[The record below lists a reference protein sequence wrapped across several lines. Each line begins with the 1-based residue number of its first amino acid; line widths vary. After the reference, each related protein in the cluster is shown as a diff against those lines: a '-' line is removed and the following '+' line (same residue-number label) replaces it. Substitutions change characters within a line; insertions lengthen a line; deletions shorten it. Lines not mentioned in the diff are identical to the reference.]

1 MASGK
6 TTATRRSEAHLYLS
20 KAEQFLEQA
29 RLALDAER
37 FDAFIPDPTELVE
50 EGGSPDCTP

>member
-1 MASGK
+1 MARGK
-6 TTATRRSEAHLYLS
+6 TTATRRSEARLYLG

-37 FDAFIPDPTELVE
+37 FDAALLNAIHAAI
-50 EGGSPDCTP
+50 SA